1 MYQFLPLTLLKSSLM
16 IGPVVNLNPAKLDL
30 FGLGK
35 SIMSGVVIQ
44 CLRHINDI
52 SNSDLVKN
60 ADVFLD

>member
-1 MYQFLPLTLLKSSLM
+1 M

-44 CLRHINDI
+44 CLRYINDI